1 MTLHQFMIFAAI
13 AKHRNLT
20 KASQELRVSQPS
32 VSQQMKLLQG
42 YYGIRLYRRTARGIE
57 LTEVGRRFLMAIRPI
72 LHQVDRLNTFS
83 VASSATREPQRL
95 TIGGTYSPST
105 IVLPS
110 LLSRF
115 KKSHPTTEISLRTNN
130 GFEIERL
137 LLKGQIEI
145 ALTAGSPKSPRIVA
159 EHFRRE
165 KMILIASRRHPL
177 ARAHQVS
184 LRDIQ
189 HTPFLVRSS
198 GGRDGATARR
208 LKAIEEQAG
217 IKLTIGMR
225 FESPNAVK
233 EAVQR
238 NMGIGVVYEDIV
250 RSELKRGELKALKIR
265 GLNLEGQISIIYL
278 SDRPLSK
285 AAGEFLKLL
294 RRARPKA
301 FVDPNQRSDKESH
314 PVLNPFTDTFEATAS
329 G

>member
-1 MTLHQFMIFAAI
+1 MTLHQFMIFVAI

-42 YYGIRLYRRTARGIE
+42 YYGTELYRRTAKGVE
-57 LTEVGRRFLMAIRPI
+57 LTEAGTRFLIAIRPI
-72 LHQVDRLNTFS
+72 LYQVDKLKNLS
-83 VASSATREPQRL
+83 AASLVRREPERL
-95 TIGGTYSPST
+95 VVGGTHSPSAV
-105 IVLPS
+105 VLP
-110 LLSRF
+110 LLLARL
-115 KKSHPTTEISLRTNN
+115 KKIYPAAEISLRTNN
-130 GFEIERL
+130 GTEIERL

-145 ALTAGSPKSPRIVA
+145 ALTTGFPKSPRIVA

-177 ARAHQVS
+177 ARTHQVS

-189 HTPFLVRSS
+189 STPFLIRSS

-208 LKAIEEQAG
+208 LKAIEEQEG

-250 RSELKRGELKALKIR
+250 RYELRRGELKALRIR
-265 GLNLEGQISIIYL
+265 GLNLEGQTSIIYL
-278 SDRPLSK
+278 NDRPLSK
-285 AAGEFLKLL
+285 EAEEFLKLL
-294 RRARPKA
+294 RRSRPRA
-301 FVDPNQRSDKESH
+301 LVALNQRSDQESH
-314 PVLNPFTDTFEATAS
+314 PILSSCTSAFEATSS

>member
-1 MTLHQFMIFAAI
+1 MIFAAI

-42 YYGIRLYRRTARGIE
+42 YYGTEFYRRTAKGVD
-57 LTEVGRRFLMAIRPI
+57 LTEAGMRFLIAIRPI
-72 LHQVDRLNTFS
+72 LYHVDKLKNLS
-83 VASSATREPQRL
+83 VASSVTREAERL
-95 TIGGTYSPST
+95 VVGGTYSPSA
-105 IVLPS
+105 VLLP
-110 LLSRF
+110 LLLARF
-115 KKSHPTTEISLRTNN
+115 QKIHPAAEISLRTNN
-130 GFEIERL
+130 GAEIERL
-137 LLKGQIEI
+137 LLKGHIEI
-145 ALTAGSPKSPRIVA
+145 ALTTDFPKSPRIVA
-159 EHFRRE
+159 ELFRRE

-177 ARAHQVS
+177 TRAHQVS
-184 LRDIQ
+184 LRDVQ
-189 HTPFLVRSS
+189 CTPFLVRSS

-208 LKAIEEQAG
+208 LKAIEEQEG

-250 RSELKRGELKALKIR
+250 RDDLRRGELKALRIR
-265 GLNLEGQISIIYL
+265 GLDLEGQTSIIYL

-285 AAGEFLKLL
+285 VAGEFLKLL
-294 RRARPKA
+294 RRTRPKTLVA
-301 FVDPNQRSDKESH
+301 PNQRPGQESH
-314 PVLNPFTDTFEATAS
+314 PVLNSYVHAFEATSS

>member
-1 MTLHQFMIFAAI
+1 MTLHQFTIFAAI

-20 KASQELRVSQPS
+20 KAAQELRVSQPS

-42 YYGIRLYRRTARGIE
+42 YYGTQLYRRTARGVE

-72 LHQVDRLNTFS
+72 LHQVDKLNTFS
-83 VASSATREPQRL
+83 AFAATREPERL
-95 TIGGTYSPST
+95 TVGGTHPPSS

-137 LLKGQIEI
+137 LLKGQVEI
-145 ALTAGSPKSPRIVA
+145 ALTTSLPKSLRIIA
-159 EHFRRE
+159 EPFRRE
-165 KMILIASRRHPL
+165 KMILVASRHHPL
-177 ARAHQVS
+177 ARLRQVS

-189 HTPFLVRSS
+189 RTPFLVRSS
-198 GGRDGATARR
+198 GGQDGTIARR
-208 LKAIEEQAG
+208 LKALEEQAG

-238 NMGIGVVYEDIV
+238 NMGIGVVYEDV
-250 RSELKRGELKALKIR
+250 ARYDLRRGELKTLRIR
-265 GLNLEGQISIIYL
+265 GLSLEGQTYIIYL
-278 SDRPLSK
+278 RDKPLSK
-285 AAGEFLKLL
+285 AAGKFLKLL
-294 RRARPKA
+294 RCARPKA
-301 FVDPNQRSDKESH
+301 LVARNQRSDQEAH
-314 PVLNPFTDTFEATAS
+314 PVSSL
-329 G
+329 

>member
-13 AKHRNLT
+13 ARHRNLT

-42 YYGIRLYRRTARGIE
+42 HYGIQLYRRTARGIE

-83 VASSATREPQRL
+83 VASPATREPQRL
-95 TIGGTYSPST
+95 TVGGTYSPST
-105 IVLPS
+105 IVLPL

-115 KKSHPTTEISLRTNN
+115 KKNHPTTEISLRTNN

-137 LLKGQIEI
+137 LLKGQVEI
-145 ALTAGSPKSPRIVA
+145 ALTTSLPKSPRIVA
-159 EHFRRE
+159 EPFRRE
-165 KMILIASRRHPL
+165 KIILVASRHHPL
-177 ARAHQVS
+177 ARAREVL

-189 HTPFLVRSS
+189 HTPLLVRSS
-198 GGRDGATARR
+198 GGQDGKTARR
-208 LKAIEEQAG
+208 LKALEEQAG

-250 RSELKRGELKALKIR
+250 RSELKRGELKGLKIR

-285 AAGEFLKLL
+285 MAGEFLKLL
-294 RRARPKA
+294 HRARPKTLVA
-301 FVDPNQRSDKESH
+301 LNQRYDQESH
-314 PVLNPFTDTFEATAS
+314 PVLKPYTTALEATSS

>member
-42 YYGIRLYRRTARGIE
+42 YYGTELYRRTAKGVE
-57 LTEVGRRFLMAIRPI
+57 LTAAGMRFLIAIRPI
-72 LHQVDRLNTFS
+72 LYHVDKLKTLS
-83 VASSATREPQRL
+83 VASLVTREAERL
-95 TIGGTYSPST
+95 VVGGTYSPSAV
-105 IVLPS
+105 VLP
-110 LLSRF
+110 LLLARF
-115 KKSHPTTEISLRTNN
+115 KRTHPAAEISLRTNN
-130 GFEIERL
+130 STEIERL

-165 KMILIASRRHPL
+165 KMILITSRRHPV

-238 NMGIGVVYEDIV
+238 NMGIGVVYEDV
-250 RSELKRGELKALKIR
+250 ARYDLRRGELKALRIR
-265 GLNLEGQISIIYL
+265 GLNLEGQTSIIYL

-285 AAGEFLKLL
+285 MAAEFLKLL
-294 RRARPKA
+294 RRARPKSFA
-301 FVDPNQRSDKESH
+301 VRNQHSH
-314 PVLNPFTDTFEATAS
+314 EEAQAVL
-329 G
+329 